1 MNLEQIKA
9 MVSETVKT
17 AVGPIVT
24 EALKPLHERQN
35 AWEEKILAGKDGRA
49 RTGMPDA
56 EKGLTIAR
64 VALALASFK
73 GQVGPAVDYAKKVWG
88 DDALVVK
95 ALSTTD
101 FSAGGSW
108 LKPEYAEDFI
118 ELLDAKVVVTSFN
131 PIISRSD
138 VPTTWSKTTGGST
151 AAYTSE
157 NANLVVSEMTTGDVT
172 ATTRELGAIVPISN
186 KLIRATRGN
195 ADAIVR
201 REMLK
206 RVALRSD
213 LAFIR
218 GTGLS
223 DTPKGL
229 FTWCPAANKFNATQA
244 GAAATL
250 DEVTTDLGRAWLR
263 LANNNV
269 PMSNVGWIWAPR
281 TTEYLRNLRDGVG
294 GFVYRDELNNG
305 RLRGAP
311 FRETTQIPTNLGGG
325 SNESE
330 VYLADFDEVVVQTSP
345 EVMVEASGDASYTD
359 QAGATHSA
367 FQKNQTLIRVTTGND
382 LILRHDLAVAVIEDV
397 KWGA

>member
-24 EALKPLHERQN
+24 EALKPLQERQ
-35 AWEEKILAGKDGRA
+35 ASYEQKLLSGGHRGDTPAS
-49 RTGMPDA
+49 
-56 EKGLTIAR
+56 EKGLTCAR
-64 VALALASFK
+64 VALAIASFK
-73 GQVGPAVDYAKKVWG
+73 GKVGPAIDYAKKVWG
-88 DDALVVK
+88 ADSLAVK
-95 ALSTTD
+95 AMSTTN
-101 FSAGGSW
+101 FEAGGAW
-108 LKPEYAEDFI
+108 LKPEYVEDFI

-157 NANLVVSEMTTGDVT
+157 NANLVVSEMATGDVT
-172 ATTRELGAIVPISN
+172 ATSRELGAIVPISN
-186 KLIRATRGN
+186 KLVRATRGN

-218 GTGLS
+218 GTGLQ

-229 FTWCPAANKFNATQA
+229 LTWCTAGNKFNATQA
-244 GAAATL
+244 GANATL
-250 DEVTTDLGRAWLR
+250 DEVTKDLGKAWLN
-263 LANNNV
+263 LADKNV

-281 TTEYLRNLRDGVG
+281 ITEYLRNLRDGVG
-294 GFVYRDELNNG
+294 SFVYRDELNAG
-305 RLRGAP
+305 RFRGVP

-359 QAGATHSA
+359 QAGVTHSA
-367 FQKNQTLIRVTTGND
+367 FQKNQTLIRVTTAND
-382 LILRHDLAVAVIEDV
+382 LVLRHDLAVSVIQAV